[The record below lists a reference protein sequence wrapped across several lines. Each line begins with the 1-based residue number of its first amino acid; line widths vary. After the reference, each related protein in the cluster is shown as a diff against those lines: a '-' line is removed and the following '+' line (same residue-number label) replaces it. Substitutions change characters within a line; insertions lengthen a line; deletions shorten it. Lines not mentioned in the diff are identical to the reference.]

1 MKDNLLNH
9 SLIIARYGE
18 IGLKSPRVRGRF
30 ERQLKSNIKTAFE
43 CKIKISQGRIYIHPK
58 I

>member
-30 ERQLKSNIKTAFE
+30 
-43 CKIKISQGRIYIHPK
+43 
-58 I
+58 